1 MSLDEYKKKKQ
12 LMVYTVHRAL
22 EKLLSVRMGPN
33 LSTYE
38 SLGQSIFPKT
48 QFPYM

>member
-1 MSLDEYKKKKQ
+1 M
-12 LMVYTVHRAL
+12 HRAL
-22 EKLLSVRMGPN
+22 EKLLFVKMGPN

-48 QFPYM
+48 QYPYM